1 MGCEFGG
8 DSLRVVD
15 AAGMP
20 VRDMGQCV
28 RLQMTSVNN
37 VEHRARMVSGAV
49 TWVYAARRLAQARE
63 IKLSGARPERAG
75 LS

>member
-1 MGCEFGG
+1 MGCGSGG

-37 VEHRARMVSGAV
+37 VEHRARMASGAV
-49 TWVYAARRLAQARE
+49 TWV
-63 IKLSGARPERAG
+63 
-75 LS
+75 